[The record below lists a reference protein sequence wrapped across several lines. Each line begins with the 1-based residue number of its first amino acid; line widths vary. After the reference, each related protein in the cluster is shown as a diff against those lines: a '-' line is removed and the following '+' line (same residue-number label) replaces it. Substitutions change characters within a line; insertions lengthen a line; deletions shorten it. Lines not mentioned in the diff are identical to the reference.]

1 MIRRRRLPSAV
12 FEPAITPGL
21 RRFALVAGAVAWIAS
36 AGYGVH
42 AQNPGASTQSF
53 APAGNSAPLQN
64 DKREDRPPA
73 PAVSHVDPGE
83 QYAAVVKQ
91 YCVTCHNDR
100 AKTADFSLQQLD
112 VTHPAA
118 AAEAWEK
125 VIRKLR
131 RGAMPPEGVRRPDK
145 TTYEGLLT
153 YLETELDRAAVAHPN
168 PGRPLPH
175 RFNRAEYANAIKD
188 LLALDVGDVA
198 ALLPA
203 DDSAFGFD
211 NIAEALGASSVLL
224 ERYVTAAGR
233 ISALAVGDPEVAAGS
248 DTFVLR
254 QDYSQDQHVE
264 GQPFGTVGGLVAQY
278 TFPLDAEYELS
289 ATLMRTNVDATRGV
303 EDPRQLEFTID
314 GERVF
319 LTALGGGALTGL
331 PGQEANNANRPRLS
345 RSDAID
351 AQLRVRVKVKAGPR
365 AVGVDFLQRSLGE
378 NTRKLQPFRSSFD
391 SYDASGMPHIR
402 TLSVTGPFNPSGPG
416 DTPSRRRIFVCRP
429 ANASTEETCARE
441 ILSTL
446 ARRAYRQPPHAAD
459 VDRLLDFYRAGRS
472 AGTFDTG
479 IERALQRVLASP
491 KFFIRVEQE
500 PSNIAAGA
508 VYPVSDY
515 ELASRLSFFLLSSIP
530 DDVLIDLAGQGRLR
544 TPDVLERQVRR
555 MLADPKADRLVENFA
570 GQWLQLRNLRNSVP
584 NEDLFPAFD
593 DNLRQS
599 FQRETE
605 LFFGSIVREDR
616 SALDL
621 LTADYTFVNER
632 LAKHYR
638 IPNVYGSQFRRVT
651 VTDEARRGLFGQ
663 GSILTSTSNAN
674 RTSPTV
680 RGKWI
685 LANLIGMPPS
695 PPPPNVPPLK
705 ENAEGDAPKN
715 IRAMMEEHRANP
727 VCASCHKLMD
737 PLGFSLENF
746 DAVGA
751 WRTRDNGS
759 AIDASGRFLDGTT
772 LNGVTGLRQ
781 ALVQHPDIFVGTL
794 TEKLLT
800 YALGRGLDAYD
811 MPAARAILR
820 GAAAHH
826 YRFSALVLGIV
837 RSTPFLERVKGADGE
852 TTVGTAH

>member
-1 MIRRRRLPSAV
+1 MA
-12 FEPAITPGL
+12 
-21 RRFALVAGAVAWIAS
+21 AWVAS
-36 AGYGVH
+36 AGYAVQ
-42 AQNPGASTQSF
+42 AQNQGGQPGAETQS
-53 APAGNSAPLQN
+53 ASQPSPAAATSNSLKQAN
-64 DKREDRPPA
+64 TPPA
-73 PAVSHVDPGE
+73 PAASHAEPGA

-100 AKTADFSLQQLD
+100 AKTAEFSLQQLD

-118 AAEAWEK
+118 AADAWEK
-125 VIRKLR
+125 VVRKLR

-145 TTYEGLLT
+145 ATYEGLLT
-153 YLETELDRAAVAHPN
+153 YLETELDRAALAHPN

-175 RFNRAEYANAIKD
+175 RLNRAEYANAIKD

-264 GQPFGTVGGLVAQY
+264 GQPFGTVGGLVTQY

-289 ATLMRTNVDATRGV
+289 ATLMRTNVDAPRGV
-303 EDPRQLEFTID
+303 EDPRQLEFTVD

-319 LTALGGGALTGL
+319 LAALGGGALTGL
-331 PGQEANNANRPRLS
+331 PGQEAAANKPKLS
-345 RSDAID
+345 RADAID
-351 AQLRVRVKVKAGPR
+351 SQLKVRIKVKAGPR
-365 AVGVDFLQRSLGE
+365 AVGVEFLQRSLGE
-378 NTRKLQPFRSSFD
+378 NTRKLQPYRSSFD
-391 SYDASGMPHIR
+391 SFDASGFPHIR
-402 TLSVTGPFNPSGPG
+402 TLSVTGPFNPTGPG

-429 ANASTEETCARE
+429 ANASNEEACARE
-441 ILSTL
+441 IVSTL
-446 ARRAYRQPPHAAD
+446 ARRAYRQPARPAD
-459 VDRLLDFYRAGRS
+459 IDRLLDFYRAGRKTGS
-472 AGTFDTG
+472 FDTG
-479 IERALQRVLASP
+479 IERSLQRILASP

-500 PSNIAAGA
+500 PASVAPGA

-515 ELASRLSFFLLSSIP
+515 ELASRLSFFLWSSIP
-530 DDVLIDLAGQGRLR
+530 DDELLGLADEGRLKN
-544 TPDVLERQVRR
+544 PEVLERQVRR
-555 MLADPKADRLVENFA
+555 MLADPRADRMVSNFA

-584 NEDLFPAFD
+584 NEDMFPSFD

-605 LFFGSIVREDR
+605 LFFGSILREDR

-632 LAKHYR
+632 LAKHYK

-651 VTDEARRGLFGQ
+651 VADETRRGLLGQ

-705 ENAEGDAPKN
+705 ESSEGEAPKN

-751 WRTRDNGS
+751 WRTRENGS
-759 AIDASGRFLDGTT
+759 PIDASGRFLDGTM
-772 LNGVTGLRQ
+772 LNGVAGLRQ
-781 ALVQHPDIFVGTL
+781 ALLQHPDIFVGTL

-800 YALGRGLDAYD
+800 YALGRGLDASD

-820 GAAAHH
+820 DAAAHD
-826 YRFSALVLGIV
+826 YRFSSLVLGIV
-837 RSTPFLERVKGADGE
+837 QSTPFLERVKGTDGE
-852 TTVGTAH
+852 TAVGTAH